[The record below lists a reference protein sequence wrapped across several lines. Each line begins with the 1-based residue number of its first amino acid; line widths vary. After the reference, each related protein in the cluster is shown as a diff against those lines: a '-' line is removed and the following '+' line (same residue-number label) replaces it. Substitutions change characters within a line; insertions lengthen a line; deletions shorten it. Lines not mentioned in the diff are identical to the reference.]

1 MNIYWFQKDL
11 RTYDMPLLVEA
22 MKSNQVIGVFN
33 FDPSFFELNAH
44 GFPKKDDAYLNHV
57 YDALIELKESLNS
70 LNIPLYVF
78 KSTIKDAILQLK
90 KSVDID
96 AIYTAFLLG
105 FEEEASLS
113 SLKDLGVNVITKP
126 NHSLYAVKDLPFSV
140 AFIPDVF
147 TTFRK
152 KVEETPYT
160 LTKDTVLTKQPPLD
174 ALNIPFLS
182 KEDLNI
188 IHKTPYVESGMF
200 KALAHVDN
208 YFTKRYASSY
218 KDTRNDMYT
227 FESSTKFSPHLAIGT
242 LSPQMIVRKL
252 LAYEQHVEKNE
263 STYWIYFELLW
274 RDFFYFT
281 HLKFKHKVFSK
292 DGLYGFKHTTV
303 NHSFIHA
310 WKNGETGFPLI
321 DANMKLLNETGY
333 MSNRGRQNVASFF
346 VLVLKQDWRI
356 GAAYFESKLI
366 DYDVSSN
373 TLNWLYLAGLGNDPR
388 ESRMFNMIK
397 QGETY
402 DPKRSFVKRMLK
414 TLEHLPDHIIYR
426 VHTLREDERVLY
438 NITQY
443 PKPICV
449 VGGRA

>member
-1 MNIYWFQKDL
+1 MNIYWFQNDL
-11 RTYDMPLLVEA
+11 RTYDMPLLLKA
-22 MKSNQVIGVFN
+22 LKKGPVIGVYT
-33 FDPSFFELNAH
+33 FDPSFFQLNSH
-44 GFPKKDDAYLNHV
+44 GFVKKDQFYLNHV
-57 YDALIELKESLNS
+57 YDALIELKSELEKLNV
-70 LNIPLYVF
+70 PLYIF
-78 KSTIKDAILQLK
+78 KLPIKEVIQTLKQHIIVDAMY
-90 KSVDID
+90 
-96 AIYTAFLLG
+96 AERLLG
-105 FEEEASLS
+105 FEEENAYTSIEG
-113 SLKDLGVNVITKP
+113 LGIPLIQQNI
-126 NHSLYAVKDLPFSV
+126 HSLYTVEELPYV
-140 AFIPDVF
+140 VEHLPDVF
-147 TTFRK
+147 TSFRK
-152 KVEETPYT
+152 KIEEKAYVV
-160 LTKDTVLTKQPPLD
+160 TKDIHLSPQLPVLDLD
-174 ALNIPFLS
+174 IPFLT
-182 KEDLNI
+182 KEELGI
-188 IHKTPYVESGMF
+188 TTQHMYVSSGMNQ
-200 KALAHVDN
+200 ALKHIDH
-208 YFTKRYASSY
+208 YFEKRYASTY
-218 KDTRNDMYT
+218 KLTRNDMHV

-292 DGLYGFKHTTV
+292 DGLYGFKLTTV

-321 DANMKLLNETGY
+321 DANMKLLNQTGY
-333 MSNRGRQNVASFF
+333 MSNRGRQNAASFF

-443 PKPICV
+443 PKPICAL
-449 VGGRA
+449 GGRA